1 MSEKFSIPQNYTR
14 VSMPIRA
21 WMELKDANR
30 INTDAAFQRP
40 DNASWQKPAKVSLLI
55 DSVLSGFPLPE
66 IFIAVIDTRDGSQVL
81 DIDPESLE
89 FYIYVVIDGKQRTGA
104 LSRYYN
110 NVLALDGES
119 LTDSLQNLSGKSF
132 NDLPKDVTT
141 AFLDS
146 PLQFCIVRLSDDQI
160 SEFFTRLNSQGVRL
174 TPKQATRGKYSSKL
188 AFFKPAIDHSFW
200 GMIRTGKVGDLSISG
215 IESIVMNVIAWY
227 NAIPS
232 QESVPVINFWLDY
245 APDQK
250 DLDRLTTALDIM
262 AGNLPAAD
270 DTARKIYKR
279 ALKSSH
285 ITVLLSVITES
296 TIDIFDLVYD
306 FFETASKD
314 RGELQQKYF
323 AAGTDNANSAVNVGT
338 RMSIM
343 TQVITGT
350 KPVKTVTNVITS
362 PNAGLKNLTSERQKV
377 LTHASLTFGNDDS
390 KYAVYESQ
398 VRLATTLE
406 ALASIEASLKEIDGF
421 RSKTAAIANAPTI
434 TRNSRRH

>member
-1 MSEKFSIPQNYTR
+1 MSEKFLIPKNYAR
-14 VSMPIRA
+14 VFKSMRE
-21 WMELKDANR
+21 WMTLKDANK
-30 INTDAAFQRP
+30 INTDASFQRP

-66 IFIAVIDTRDGSQVL
+66 IFVSVIDTTTGEQVL
-81 DIDPESLE
+81 TIDPEKDYQ
-89 FYIYVVIDGKQRTGA
+89 YIVIDGKQRTGA

-119 LTDSLQNLSGKSF
+119 LTDSLSYLAGKSF
-132 NDLPKDVTT
+132 NDLPKDVVS
-141 AFLDS
+141 AFLDY
-146 PLQFCIVRLSDDQI
+146 PLQLCVVRLSDDQI

-188 AFFKPAIDHSFW
+188 AFFKAAIDHSFW
-200 GMIRTGKVGDLSISG
+200 SMIKTGKVGDLSVSG
-215 IESIVMNVIAWY
+215 IESVIMNVIAWY

-232 QESVPVINFWLDY
+232 QESVPVINFWLSY

-250 DLDRLTTALDIM
+250 DLDRIITALDIM
-262 AGNLPAAD
+262 AENLPAAESPE
-270 DTARKIYKR
+270 RKIYKR

-285 ITVLLSVITES
+285 ITSLLSVITEL

-314 RGELQQKYF
+314 RGDLQQKYF
-323 AAGTDNANSAVNVGT
+323 AAGTDNANSAANVGT
-338 RMSIM
+338 RMSVM
-343 TQVITGT
+343 QQVITGT
-350 KPVKTVTNVITS
+350 KPIKTASNLITS

-390 KYAVYESQ
+390 KYAAYENQ
-398 VRLATTLE
+398 VKAATTLE
-406 ALASIEASLKEIDGF
+406 ALEFIESSLAEIDGF
-421 RSKTAAIANAPTI
+421 KKQTASIVNTPAPTI